1 MYDCKSNIQ
10 FEFNAILVPW
20 YSCTYLSANDII
32 DGPFGKYRDDS
43 KKPSRF
49 YFNHKPAFEKHGKIT
64 RIEMKCKANK
74 VTAIRAR

>member
-1 MYDCKSNIQ
+1 MRVQILSIHNHISNT
-10 FEFNAILVPW
+10 
-20 YSCTYLSANDII
+20 CLSANDII

-43 KKPSRF
+43 KEPRRF

-64 RIEMKCKANK
+64 RIEMKCKGNK